1 MCILRCTCDCDLI
14 IRWQV
19 VCQCK
24 VILCLSYLVQNDVD
38 LNGGQLIVSL
48 SGLGFGVDCT
58 SNNSASNWVRGNQ
71 DLSDQ
76 LRMRHSLLERA
87 WSHMLIVLMESFRK
101 TCGSSFPFCQYVFQ
115 KNKMDVPKHIICNQ
129 HARCILY
136 NALSNHQ
143 TPHLQHPLS

>member
-1 MCILRCTCDCDLI
+1 M
-14 IRWQV
+14 
-19 VCQCK
+19 CQCK

-87 WSHMLIVLMESFRK
+87 
-101 TCGSSFPFCQYVFQ
+101 
-115 KNKMDVPKHIICNQ
+115 
-129 HARCILY
+129 
-136 NALSNHQ
+136 
-143 TPHLQHPLS
+143 